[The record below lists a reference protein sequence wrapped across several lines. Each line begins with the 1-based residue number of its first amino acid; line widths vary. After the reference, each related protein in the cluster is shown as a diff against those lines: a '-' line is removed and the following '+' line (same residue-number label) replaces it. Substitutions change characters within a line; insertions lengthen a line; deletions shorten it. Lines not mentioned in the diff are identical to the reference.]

1 MIEYSLMDMN
11 WLAWCLRKSLLII
24 IVFSGLLLFIAPTAA
39 SAMPIAG
46 GNSDLGYFPLSVA
59 DWVTLANG
67 TQHWYAFHNEG
78 ASTALDGGAIT
89 VRMTVL
95 PDQGATF
102 MILTPDQVRQWLRGE
117 ALNPVGAGTKDALF
131 PNESTWTG
139 SFVQSGTYC
148 ILVKSAGHGLS
159 NYKLTIS
166 GQGLTFPSANAGP
179 VPGPNDCLHN
189 IRPPLAAQ
197 AITPTVAVP
206 SNSSPEQPLLPV
218 GRTVTIARGERQWY
232 TFRDEGDDASIQV
245 IADAT
250 PDHCLTFQIWTPE
263 QLQRWQHKE
272 SFIPVGQGTPNT
284 FLKADL
290 FWTGS
295 FVKSGLYY
303 VVVERDRS
311 TPGDCAYKLW
321 VTGHDVSLPLPA
333 PNK

>member
-1 MIEYSLMDMN
+1 MDMN
-11 WLAWCLRKSLLII
+11 WGINWIAWHWRKSLLIALM
-24 IVFSGLLLFIAPTAA
+24 FSGLLLFIAPTTAA
-39 SAMPIAG
+39 AMPSTG
-46 GNSDLGYFPLSVA
+46 GNSGLGYSPLSA
-59 DWVTLANG
+59 IDWVTLASG
-67 TQHWYAFHNEG
+67 AQHWYAFHNEG

-102 MILTPDQVRQWLRGE
+102 AILTPEQVRQWLRGDP
-117 ALNPVGAGTKDALF
+117 LTPVGDGTRDALF
-131 PNESTWTG
+131 PNESSWTG

-148 ILVKSAGHGLS
+148 ILIKSTGHGLS

-166 GQGLTFPSANAGP
+166 GQGLAFPSADAGP
-179 VPGPNDCLHN
+179 VSGPNDCLRDFHS
-189 IRPPLAAQ
+189 PLTTPAP
-197 AITPTVAVP
+197 TPTAVTP

-250 PDHCLTFQIWTPE
+250 PDHCLTFQIWTSD
-263 QLQRWQHKE
+263 QLQRWQHNE
-272 SFIPVGQGTPNT
+272 SFIPVGQGTPNA

-303 VVVERDRS
+303 VVVERDHS
-311 TPGDCAYKLW
+311 AQGDCAYKLW

-333 PNK
+333 SKQ